1 MMIRSPDPPRA
12 VRADPRRDGVPAL
25 RAGVVL
31 GLDAARAVDFF
42 AVDFFAVDF
51 FAVDFFAVAFFAV
64 DFFAVDFV
72 AVDFFAGIVSS
83 PARSILALVPL
94 ITSLKLASGKG
105 RSEARSGFRA
115 RR

>member
-1 MMIRSPDPPRA
+1 
-12 VRADPRRDGVPAL
+12 
-25 RAGVVL
+25 
-31 GLDAARAVDFF
+31 VD
-42 AVDFFAVDF
+42 
-51 FAVDFFAVAFFAV
+51 FFAV

-83 PARSILALVPL
+83 PARSVLALVPL

>member
-51 FAVDFFAVAFFAV
+51 FAVDFFAV
-64 DFFAVDFV
+64 DFV

>member
-1 MMIRSPDPPRA
+1 MIRSPDPPRA

-51 FAVDFFAVAFFAV
+51 FAVDFFAVDFFAV